1 MNTDGI
7 EFRDWL
13 KKYIKALR
21 RMKKD
26 IAKLGWAVE
35 DLLVEAEEFL
45 QMDNS
50 KPRRNR
56 TSSRATRARTGAARE
71 SNARYVQTGVS
82 TIVIQLSSDG
92 WMYAHV
98 ENIGLPVQLKTSK
111 RLHELVLA
119 LCGRV
124 SHVNRPEHGIVPF
137 KTSEEVIRAI
147 KATSGEE
154 ISLTNLHN
162 LVQNLRD
169 RMSEALVN
177 PDLVETG
184 GGGYR
189 LRLQLDGELHD
200 HIDQLN

>member
-13 KKYIKALR
+13 RKYIKSLR
-21 RMKKD
+21 KMKKD

-45 QMDNS
+45 AMDDS

-56 TSSRATRARTGAARE
+56 TSSRASRARTGAARE
-71 SNARYVQTGVS
+71 SNARYVQTGVA
-82 TIVIQLSSDG
+82 TIVMQRSTDG

-98 ENIGLPVQLKTSK
+98 ENIGLPVQLKTSQ
-111 RLHELVLA
+111 RLRELVLA

-124 SHVNRPEHGIVPF
+124 SHVNRPEHGLVPF
-137 KTSEEVIRAI
+137 KTSEEVIDAI
-147 KATSGEE
+147 KAISGEE
-154 ISLTNLHN
+154 ISLGNLHN
-162 LVQNLRD
+162 LVQALRD

-189 LRLQLDGELHD
+189 LRLQLDGEIH
-200 HIDQLN
+200 DQLTN